1 MLPVGIWR
9 IKSYL
14 SKSPHDSPNDPVP
27 VIQILVPLKG
37 ISNKSRE
44 ILQTLLVQNYTNYRI
59 MFILENDLDPA
70 FELVME
76 FCSRHKHV
84 ELFLTGAANQ
94 CGQKNFGLA
103 KAVASLDSEVE
114 ILVFCD
120 STNAASPDW
129 LGKISRPVRSGDF
142 EVCTTFRSFLPETLN
157 VPGIC
162 QALYASTVF
171 ALLAVTPKPWGGAT
185 VIRKRTFDRLNV
197 SNVWMHTVVDDLTL
211 GNILNAAKV
220 KIFVSP
226 ENFLSSPI
234 GKQTLKGLLAFL
246 DRQILFPKFTNPG
259 IWIFTVLWH
268 ISLCSSLLLS
278 SVGLISYFVGILGSG
293 YAWLGALFWIG
304 ILALLAS
311 LRTLNQAKIPIIK
324 WMITFPVLVFIATYV
339 CVRSIFLDHIDWHG
353 KRYYCGK
360 GGVVIAIEDPRIEA
374 N

>member
-1 MLPVGIWR
+1 MR
-9 IKSYL
+9 S
-14 SKSPHDSPNDPVP
+14 SKSHQQITNDPVP
-27 VIQILVPLKG
+27 LIQILAPLKG
-37 ISNKSRE
+37 ISDKSRE
-44 ILQTLLVQNYTNYRI
+44 ILQTLLVQDYPNYRV
-59 MFILENDLDPA
+59 MFILENDSDPA
-70 FELVME
+70 FELVSE
-76 FCSRHKHV
+76 FCTSYKHV
-84 ELFLTGAANQ
+84 SLFLSGTASQ
-94 CGQKNFGLA
+94 SGQKNFGLA
-103 KAVASLDSEVE
+103 KAVSKLEPEVE

-120 STNAASPDW
+120 STNAAARGW
-129 LGKISRPVRSGDF
+129 LGKITRPVRSGDF

-185 VIRKRTFDRLNV
+185 VIRKSTFDRLNV
-197 SNVWMHTVVDDLTL
+197 SKVWLHTVVDDLTL
-211 GNILNAAKV
+211 GNILNEANV

-234 GKQTLKGLLAFL
+234 RKQTLKGLLAFL

-268 ISLCSSLLLS
+268 ISLCAALLLS
-278 SVGLISYFVGILGSG
+278 SVGLFSYFVGFLGSE
-293 YAWLGALFWIG
+293 YALIGALFWIG
-304 ILALLAS
+304 VLTLVAS
-311 LRTLNQAKIPIIK
+311 LRSVNQAKIPIVK
-324 WMITFPVLVFIATYV
+324 WMITFPVLIFAATYI

-360 GGVVIAIEDPRIEA
+360 GGVVIEIRDLKIEA